1 MGADLYRALQQLLLA
16 GQSPRL
22 EFSLEPDALGR
33 ERLSW
38 RGGSLGEL
46 PPGRSFGQTLSAP
59 VRLVICG
66 GGHVS
71 RALAPAARAV
81 GFGVT
86 VLENRREVL
95 SEGNFPPDTDLRWGA
110 FDQLLREGQFGTN
123 TFYAIMTRGHR
134 EDWTCLREIL
144 SLPHGYVGMMGS
156 RKKVAATRQKLAQE
170 GFSQRQIDSVHSP
183 IGLAIGAET
192 PAEIAVSVVA
202 ELIQCRKD
210 LGLQAPL
217 EADFI
222 QGLDQF
228 PYALVTLVDCQG
240 STPRG
245 TGARMLVF
253 EDGSIRGTIG
263 GGSSEAQA
271 IRQALEVL
279 DTGTP
284 GLFTYRMDGSADS
297 ICGGVV
303 QYLIIPVKEDDFTC

>member
-1 MGADLYRALQQLLLA
+1 MRREFYRTLQRLLLE

-22 EFSLEPDALGR
+22 ESSLAPDFLGW

-38 RGGSLGEL
+38 SRGSLGEL
-46 PPGRSFGQTLSAP
+46 PPGPSFGQTLSAP

-81 GFGVT
+81 GFQVT
-86 VLENRREVL
+86 VLENRPEVL
-95 SEGNFPPDTDLRWGA
+95 SEGNFPPDTDLRCGE
-110 FDQLLREGQFGTN
+110 FDRLLQEGRFGPN

-134 EDWTCLREIL
+134 EDYVCLSRIL
-144 SLPHGYVGMMGS
+144 RLPHSYVGMMGS
-156 RKKVAATRQKLAQE
+156 RKKVAATRQRLAQE
-170 GFSQRQIDSVHSP
+170 GFSPAQMDRVHSP
-183 IGLAIGAET
+183 IGLSIGAET

-202 ELIQCRKD
+202 ELIQCRKA

-217 EADFI
+217 EPEFI

-228 PYALVTLVDCQG
+228 PYALVTLVNCQG

-245 TGARMLVF
+245 PGARMLVF

-263 GGSSEAQA
+263 GGPGEAEA
-271 IRQALEVL
+271 IQKGLEVL
-279 DTGTP
+279 NTGKP
-284 GLFTYRMDGSADS
+284 GLYTYRMDGSADS
-297 ICGGVV
+297 ICGGTV

>member
-1 MGADLYRALQQLLLA
+1 MRTELYRRLQRLLLA
-16 GQSPRL
+16 GENPRL
-22 EFSLEPDALGR
+22 ESSLEPDALGR

-38 RGGSLGEL
+38 SGGSLGEL

-71 RALAPAARAV
+71 RALVPAARAV
-81 GFGVT
+81 GFQVT

-95 SEGNFPPDTDLRWGA
+95 AEGNFPPDTDLRWGE
-110 FDQLLREGQFGTN
+110 FDRLLREGQFGPN

-170 GFSQRQIDSVHSP
+170 GFSQQQIDSVHSP

-217 EADFI
+217 EPDLIA
-222 QGLDQF
+222 GLDQF

-240 STPRG
+240 STPRAP
-245 TGARMLVF
+245 GARMLVF
-253 EDGSIRGTIG
+253 GDGSIRGTIG
-263 GGSSEAQA
+263 GGPSEADA
-271 IRQALEVL
+271 IRRGMEALK
-279 DTGTP
+279 TGRP
-284 GLFTYRMDGSADS
+284 GLYSYRMDGSADS

>member
-16 GQSPRL
+16 GQNPRL
-22 EFSLEPDALGR
+22 ESSLEPDRLGR

-38 RGGSLGEL
+38 SGGSLGEL
-46 PPGRSFGQTLSAP
+46 SPGRSFGQTLSAP

-71 RALAPAARAV
+71 RALAPAAQAV
-81 GFGVT
+81 GFAVT

-95 SEGNFPPDTDLRWGA
+95 SEGNFPPDTDLRWGE
-110 FDQLLREGQFGTN
+110 FDRLLQEGNFGPN

-134 EDWTCLREIL
+134 EDFVCLSRIL
-144 SLPHGYVGMMGS
+144 KLPHGYVGMMGS
-156 RKKVAATRQKLAQE
+156 RKKVAATRQRLEQE
-170 GFSQRQIDSVHSP
+170 GFSQKLIDSVHSP
-183 IGLAIGAET
+183 IGLSIGAET

-202 ELIQCRKD
+202 ELIQCRRE

-222 QGLDQF
+222 QGLDKF

-240 STPRG
+240 STPRAP
-245 TGARMLVF
+245 GARMLVF

-263 GGSSEAQA
+263 GGPSEAEA
-271 IRQALEVL
+271 IRTGLEVL
-279 DTGTP
+279 NTGKP